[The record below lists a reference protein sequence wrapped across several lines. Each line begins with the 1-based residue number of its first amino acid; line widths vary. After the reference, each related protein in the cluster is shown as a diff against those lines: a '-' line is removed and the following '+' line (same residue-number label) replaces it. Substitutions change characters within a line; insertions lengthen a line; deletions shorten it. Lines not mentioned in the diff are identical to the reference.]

1 MREGLK
7 AKPTMIKPNQEEL
20 EDLLGVEI
28 KNREDLIL
36 AGKKLVSQGIPYVVI
51 SLGAKGALMICEDR
65 IYHGKPPELDA
76 VNPVG
81 CGDSMVGA
89 FAAAFCRENQTKK
102 HWLMQWQCLRP
113 TR

>member
-1 MREGLK
+1 LEYRELIEIVKRQGKQVILDTSGEYLREGLK

-51 SLGAKGALMICEDR
+51 SLGAKGALM
-65 IYHGKPPELDA
+65 
-76 VNPVG
+76 
-81 CGDSMVGA
+81 
-89 FAAAFCRENQTKK
+89 
-102 HWLMQWQCLRP
+102 
-113 TR
+113 